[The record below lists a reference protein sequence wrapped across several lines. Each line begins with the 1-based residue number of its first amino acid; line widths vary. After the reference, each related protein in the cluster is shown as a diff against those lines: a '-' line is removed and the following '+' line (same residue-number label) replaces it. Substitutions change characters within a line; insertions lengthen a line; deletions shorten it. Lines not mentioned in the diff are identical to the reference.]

1 MLGSVYGNP
10 QMTISLTHIPALPLV
25 KNFVLPKKEDYGSE
39 LAQLIPDSAAL
50 PPHPTYVHKL
60 RRDRARVSN
69 ILPVILHMLIKKVR
83 NKFYT
88 CSN

>member
-1 MLGSVYGNP
+1 MLGSVYGDP
-10 QMTISLTHIPALPLV
+10 QMTRSLTHILALLLV

-39 LAQLIPDSAAL
+39 LARLIPDLAAL
-50 PPHPTYVHKL
+50 PPHPIYIHNL
-60 RRDRARVSN
+60 RCDRAGVSN

-88 CSN
+88 CTN